1 MLLSYQ
7 LHKENK
13 ASMSNIILNI
23 NLDFFFFTKAAFDLL
38 PEEKQKN
45 RGDRLYSIN
54 QQNILQFSI
63 PM

>member
-1 MLLSYQ
+1 
-7 LHKENK
+7 
-13 ASMSNIILNI
+13 MSNIILNI
-23 NLDFFFFTKAAFDLL
+23 NLDFFLTKAAFDLL